1 MTGSRVMTRKRPP
14 RLPWR
19 VIYISLAVMMGL
31 LPLIWTVLASFGV
44 TVNNSSPPKWS
55 GTPNFEH
62 FREAVL
68 SKPAFVSA
76 LLNSAGVAALNTLV
90 ATFTAFLAAYALAR
104 SRFLARDLLV
114 QGLLVLAGLPV
125 IAYLMPLRA
134 TLTALHLYDTLI
146 GTALA
151 GGALFAPL
159 ATYVLYGFMRH
170 MPLEPEQ
177 AAQLEGANPLQVL
190 WKVIWPI
197 SRPSVVA
204 TAIVVFVLAWN
215 QFLLPIASTF
225 QLKTVPVMIIDFFTF
240 ERESDWPSAAAAL
253 IAALVPVLLLV
264 AVMHRWLEHFS
275 LGGAH
280 DESIS

>member
-1 MTGSRVMTRKRPP
+1 MTGWNLTRKTRFR
-14 RLPWR
+14 RLLWR
-19 VIYISLAVMMGL
+19 AIYIFMAVVLGL
-31 LPLIWTVLASFGV
+31 LPLVWTVFASFGL
-44 TVNNSSPPKWS
+44 TVQNSSPPHWS
-55 GTPNFEH
+55 GTPNLEH

-68 SKPAFVSA
+68 GRPAFVAA
-76 LLNSAGVAALNTLV
+76 LLNSAGVAALTTLV

-104 SRFLARDLLV
+104 SRFRARDLVV

-134 TLTALHLYDTLI
+134 TLSALHLYDTFI
-146 GTALA
+146 GAALA

-159 ATYVLYGFMRH
+159 ATYVLYGLLRRV
-170 MPLEPEQ
+170 PLEPEQ
-177 AAQLEGANPLQVL
+177 AAQLEGANLMQVL
-190 WKVIWPI
+190 WKVVWPI
-197 SRPSVVA
+197 SRSGVVA

-240 ERESDWPSAAAAL
+240 ERESDWPNAAAAL
-253 IAALVPVLLLV
+253 IAALIPVLLLV
-264 AVMHRWLEHFS
+264 AVMHRWLERFS

-280 DESIS
+280 DE

>member
-1 MTGSRVMTRKRPP
+1 VTGWNLTRQTRFR
-14 RLPWR
+14 RLLWGA
-19 VIYISLAVMMGL
+19 IYISMAVVLGL
-31 LPLIWTVLASFGV
+31 LPLVWTVLASFGL
-44 TVNNSSPPKWS
+44 TVQNSSPPHWS
-55 GTPNFEH
+55 VTPNLEH

-68 SKPAFVSA
+68 GRPAFVAA
-76 LLNSAGVAALNTLV
+76 LLNSAGVAALTTLV

-104 SRFLARDLLV
+104 SRFRARDLVV

-134 TLTALHLYDTLI
+134 TLSALHLYDTFI
-146 GTALA
+146 GAALA

-159 ATYVLYGFMRH
+159 ATYVLYGLLRRV
-170 MPLEPEQ
+170 PLEPEQ
-177 AAQLEGANPLQVL
+177 AAQLEGANPMQVL
-190 WKVIWPI
+190 WKVVWPI
-197 SRPSVVA
+197 SRSGVVA
-204 TAIVVFVLAWN
+204 TAIVVFVLTWN

-264 AVMHRWLEHFS
+264 AVMHRWLERFS

-280 DESIS
+280 DE